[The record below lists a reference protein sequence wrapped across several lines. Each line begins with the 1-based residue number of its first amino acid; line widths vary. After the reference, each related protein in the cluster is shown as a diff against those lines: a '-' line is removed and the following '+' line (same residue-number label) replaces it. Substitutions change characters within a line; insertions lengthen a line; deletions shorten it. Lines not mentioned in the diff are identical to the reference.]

1 LALAD
6 VDKKLKNVMKTLDS
20 VTSQF
25 LSEKESWEKDLAS
38 LEENWRCKITTLY
51 FRILSPSPSMRFDDK
66 KK

>member
-38 LEENWRCKITTLY
+38 LEESWRCKLTTMC
-51 FRILSPSPSMRFDDK
+51 FRILSPSPLICFVDK
-66 KK
+66 EI